1 MCTKKR
7 GNRYCTLFVPSYMA
21 ILSWR
26 LSCWFLQDKRCR
38 RENFRWYEERE
49 VKWSCT
55 VKGAIWCLRNER
67 FACPLHWRLNQTCPG
82 ARGELGG
89 KTNAYRRWFF
99 QRNFFNLEV
108 QMSFRQLILDM
119 GKNWNCLFFHPLV
132 SIPCLLKFAPIV
144 ISYRNL
150 QNETWSF

>member
-67 FACPLHWRLNQTCPG
+67 FACPLHWRLHQTCPG
-82 ARGELGG
+82 ASWWKNQRLPALVFPAKFFEIGG
-89 KTNAYRRWFF
+89 TNVLSTIDSGHGKKLKLFVFPSSCLNSLPVEICTNCEITEICKTR
-99 QRNFFNLEV
+99 LEA
-108 QMSFRQLILDM
+108 SNI
-119 GKNWNCLFFHPLV
+119 
-132 SIPCLLKFAPIV
+132 
-144 ISYRNL
+144 
-150 QNETWSF
+150 